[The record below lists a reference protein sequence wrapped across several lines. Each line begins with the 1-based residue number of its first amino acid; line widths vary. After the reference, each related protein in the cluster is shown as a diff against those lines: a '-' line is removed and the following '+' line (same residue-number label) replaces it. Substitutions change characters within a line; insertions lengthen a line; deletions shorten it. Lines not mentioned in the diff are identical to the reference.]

1 MSQVKTLDG
10 VSGQGGNLDSLLSLF
25 QPIFYQQT
33 KCQQHDIN
41 ARYFVLIDNHNPGDD
56 SRKRDI
62 SIYGGCR
69 GEKDKR
75 GNRDESLRV
84 AAAGSPHIANGL
96 PLHCARN
103 IWSVTK
109 KGFE

>member
-41 ARYFVLIDNHNPGDD
+41 ATLFSLTITILVMTAERE
-56 SRKRDI
+56 I
-62 SIYGGCR
+62 SPFM
-69 GEKDKR
+69 E
-75 GNRDESLRV
+75 
-84 AAAGSPHIANGL
+84 AAEERRIKEATETKVSELLLLARRTL
-96 PLHCARN
+96 LMVFHCTVRE
-103 IWSVTK
+103 I
-109 KGFE
+109 FDQ